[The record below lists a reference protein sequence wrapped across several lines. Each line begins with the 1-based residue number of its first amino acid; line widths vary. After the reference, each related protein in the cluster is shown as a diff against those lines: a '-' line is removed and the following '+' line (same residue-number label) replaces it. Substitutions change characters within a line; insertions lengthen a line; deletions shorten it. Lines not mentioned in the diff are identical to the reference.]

1 MPSITFTFTLPLS
14 KSLQVGDKAYYSTI
28 SEVGGFD
35 KSTSFQE
42 IGTVTAV
49 SQFNGTHSIVEC
61 DISSS
66 TPQPSV
72 GAFIFYSKDNSVNQ
86 AKAKGY
92 YGVARFQNSAGVA
105 VDPVNDLVELYAVSA
120 EIFSSSK

>member
-1 MPSITFTFTLPLS
+1 MPEITLTFTLPLS

-42 IGTVTAV
+42 IGTIKEL
-49 SQFNGTHSIVEC
+49 SQFNGTNSTVKC
-61 DISSS
+61 DISNS
-66 TPQPSV
+66 TPQPSS
-72 GAFIFYSKDNSVNQ
+72 GAFIFYSKDNLVNQ

-92 YGVARFQNSAGVA
+92 YGVARFQNSNAIA